1 MQGNIRYIVVNETSS
16 NDYTISF
23 EQKSISNIETCL
35 FKLVDALEKITSV
48 KALNQEID
56 EIKSTVL
63 KLSEER
69 NIFNKK

>member
-1 MQGNIRYIVVNETSS
+1 MIKDTQTTL
-16 NDYTISF
+16 NDIA
-23 EQKSISNIETCL
+23 KSISNIETCL

>member
-1 MQGNIRYIVVNETSS
+1 MIKDTQTTLKDIA
-16 NDYTISF
+16 
-23 EQKSISNIETCL
+23 KSISNIETSL